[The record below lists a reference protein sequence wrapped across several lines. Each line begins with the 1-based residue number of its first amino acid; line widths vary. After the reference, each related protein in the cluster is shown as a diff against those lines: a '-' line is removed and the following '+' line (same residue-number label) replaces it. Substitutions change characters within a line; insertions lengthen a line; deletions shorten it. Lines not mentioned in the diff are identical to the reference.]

1 MKILTSLAIAF
12 LSAVALSSNATTIW
26 DESID
31 GGADSMPWLN
41 LQMGTNEILGSTRWA
56 GDDLDPFIYTEQNW
70 YALSL
75 QEGYSIKSITTEILN
90 PTLEYQDSLESLWAT
105 AFWTLQDF
113 TYDFKWYE
121 YTRIGEPSPFASF
134 SNLPLNGFNNFLL
147 NQSAGLSNS
156 GPFDLSWDYRVTI
169 EVVNSVPEPSSLWL
183 VLFAL
188 AVIFCAQRSTT
199 KPPKKQVKGWQNILT
214 I

>member
-1 MKILTSLAIAF
+1 VILREKTLKILTSLAMVF
-12 LSAVALSSNATTIW
+12 LSVVALSSNATVIW

-31 GGADSMPWLN
+31 GSADGMPWLN
-41 LQMGTNEILGSTRWA
+41 LQMGTNQIFGSTRWA
-56 GDDLDPFIYTEQNW
+56 GDEIDPFIYTESNR

-75 QEGYSIKSITTEILN
+75 QEGFSIKSITAEIFN
-90 PTLEYQDSLESLWAT
+90 PVLDSQDSLESLWAT
-105 AFWTLQDF
+105 VFWTLQDF

-121 YTRIGEPSPFASF
+121 YTRIGEPSPFANF

-147 NQSAGLSNS
+147 NQAAGLSNS

-188 AVIFCAQRSTT
+188 AVIFWAQRST
-199 KPPKKQVKGWQNILT
+199 KKQVSP
-214 I
+214 